1 MKNTIELVTIED
13 FRNEIQPILNELN
26 DIKSYLN
33 TVAPKMY
40 YRNKDLKKIYGLSD
54 NTIKDYR
61 DKNII
66 PYTFIGT
73 IPYYPILEFNKILEQ
88 NSNFDLVKK
97 SFRQ

>member
-1 MKNTIELVTIED
+1 MKNIIELVTIED
-13 FRNEIQPILNELN
+13 FRNEIKPVLQELN
-26 DIKSYLN
+26 QIKSYVNAN
-33 TVAPKMY
+33 TPKRY
-40 YRNKDLKKIYGLSD
+40 YRNKDLKNLFGLSD

-66 PYTFIGT
+66 PFTFIGT

-97 SFRQ
+97 NI